1 MRVALIA
8 IDKPD
13 SLQLRQNTRSDHVA
27 YLQSSDAVEQAGPF
41 LNDAGDMIGSLI
53 ILSVSNMSDAQDWAN
68 NDPYAQAGLFVSVT
82 LQHWNR
88 VIG

>member
-13 SLQLRQNTRSDHVA
+13 SLQLRQDTRSDHVA
-27 YLQSSDAVEQAGPF
+27 YLKSSNAVEQAGPF

-53 ILSVSNMSDAQDWAN
+53 ILSVDEMADAQNWAN
-68 NDPYAQAGLFVSVT
+68 NDPYAKAGLFASVT
-82 LQHWNR
+82 LQNWNR